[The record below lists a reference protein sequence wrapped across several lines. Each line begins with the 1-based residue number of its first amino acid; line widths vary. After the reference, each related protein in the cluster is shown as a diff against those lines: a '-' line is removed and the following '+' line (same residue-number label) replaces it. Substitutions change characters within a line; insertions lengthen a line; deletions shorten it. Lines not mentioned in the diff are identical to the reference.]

1 MDLFAC
7 RKLTKY
13 FPIKS
18 VFRQIGKVHA
28 VEEIDLTIP
37 VGETVGLVGESGC
50 GKTTLARTL
59 LLLIR
64 PTSGEILYDGRDLF
78 KLNKKELK
86 AFRRDTAIVFQ
97 DPYSSLDPRML
108 IADVVGEPLSIH
120 GVAHGEDRDDVVLD
134 LLEKVGLK
142 TEHLYRYPHEFSGG
156 QRQRLAIARALAGD
170 PKFILLD
177 EATSALDVS
186 VQAKILNM
194 LNRLKSELNLT
205 YMFISHDL
213 SVVRH
218 LSNRIGVMYLG
229 RMVEFGTREQVFD
242 NSIHPYTKGLL
253 LASPSLDP
261 DDRDRP
267 REVTLEGEV
276 PSAINPPPGCRFH
289 PRCPLRRDA
298 CSNAVPDLVD
308 VGDGHLVSCHVESG
322 AWASRQQCAYRSESD
337 S

>member
-1 MDLFAC
+1 MDLLEC

-18 VFRQIGKVHA
+18 FFRQIGKVHA
-28 VEEIDLTIP
+28 VEEVDLTVP
-37 VGETVGLVGESGC
+37 VGQTVGLVGESGC

-64 PTSGEILYDGRDLF
+64 PTSGEILYNGQDLF
-78 KLNKKELK
+78 KLTKKELK

-120 GVAHGEDRDDVVLD
+120 GIAHGEDRDDVVLD

-194 LNRLKSELNLT
+194 LNRLKAELGLT

-242 NSIHPYTKGLL
+242 NPVHPYTKGLM

-261 DDRDRP
+261 DARYRP

-276 PSAINPPPGCRFH
+276 PSAINPPAGCRFH
-289 PRCPLRRDA
+289 PRCPQKFDA
-298 CSNAVPDLVD
+298 CSNTSPELVD
-308 VGDGHLVSCHVESG
+308 VGDGHLVSCHIDSG
-322 AWASRQQCAYRSESD
+322 T
-337 S
+337 

>member
-1 MDLFAC
+1 MDLLEC

-18 VFRQIGKVHA
+18 FFRQIGKVHA
-28 VEEIDLTIP
+28 VEEVDLTVP
-37 VGETVGLVGESGC
+37 VGQTVGLVGESGC

-64 PTSGEILYDGRDLF
+64 PTSGEIIYNGQDLF
-78 KLNKKELK
+78 KLRKKELK

-120 GVAHGEDRDDVVLD
+120 RIVYGEDRDDVVLD
-134 LLEKVGLK
+134 LLERVGLK
-142 TEHLYRYPHEFSGG
+142 SEHLYRYPHEFSGG

-194 LNRLKSELNLT
+194 LNRLKAELGLT

-242 NSIHPYTKGLL
+242 NPVHPYTKGLM

-261 DDRDRP
+261 DARYRP

-276 PSAINPPPGCRFH
+276 PSAINPPAGCRFH
-289 PRCPLRRDA
+289 PRCPQKFDA
-298 CSNAVPDLVD
+298 CSNTSPELVD
-308 VGDGHLVSCHVESG
+308 IGDGHLVSCHIDSG
-322 AWASRQQCAYRSESD
+322 G
-337 S
+337 

>member
-1 MDLFAC
+1 MDLLEC

-18 VFRQIGKVHA
+18 FFRQIGKVHA
-28 VEEIDLTIP
+28 VEEVDLTVP
-37 VGETVGLVGESGC
+37 VGQTVGLVGESGC

-64 PTSGEILYDGRDLF
+64 PTSGDIIYNGQDLF
-78 KLNKKELK
+78 KLRKKELK

-120 GVAHGEDRDDVVLD
+120 GIAHGEDRDDVVLD

-194 LNRLKSELNLT
+194 LNRLKAELGLT

-242 NSIHPYTKGLL
+242 NSVHPYTKGLM

-261 DDRDRP
+261 DARYRP

-276 PSAINPPPGCRFH
+276 PSAINPPAGCRFH
-289 PRCPLRRDA
+289 PRCPQKFDA
-298 CSNAVPDLVD
+298 CSNTSPELVD
-308 VGDGHLVSCHVESG
+308 VGDGHLVSCHIDSG
-322 AWASRQQCAYRSESD
+322 G
-337 S
+337 

>member
-1 MDLFAC
+1 MDLLEC

-18 VFRQIGKVHA
+18 FFRQIGKVHA
-28 VEEIDLTIP
+28 VEEVDLTVP
-37 VGETVGLVGESGC
+37 VGQTVGLVGESGC

-64 PTSGEILYDGRDLF
+64 PTSGRIIYNGQDLF
-78 KLNKKELK
+78 KLRKKELK

-120 GVAHGEDRDDVVLD
+120 GIAHGEDRDDVVLD

-194 LNRLKSELNLT
+194 LNRLKAELGLT

-242 NSIHPYTKGLL
+242 NPVHPYTKGLM

-261 DDRDRP
+261 DARYRP

-276 PSAINPPPGCRFH
+276 PSAINPPAGCRFH
-289 PRCPLRRDA
+289 PRCPQKFDA
-298 CSNAVPDLVD
+298 CSNTSPELVD
-308 VGDGHLVSCHVESG
+308 VGDGHLVSC
-322 AWASRQQCAYRSESD
+322 YID
-337 S
+337 SAD

>member
-1 MDLFAC
+1 MDLLEC

-18 VFRQIGKVHA
+18 FFRQIGKVHA
-28 VEEIDLTIP
+28 VEEVDLTVP
-37 VGETVGLVGESGC
+37 VGQTVGLVGESGC

-64 PTSGEILYDGRDLF
+64 PTSGRIIYNGQDLF
-78 KLNKKELK
+78 KLRKKELK

-120 GVAHGEDRDDVVLD
+120 GIAHGEDRDDVVLN

-194 LNRLKSELNLT
+194 LNRLKAELGLT
-205 YMFISHDL
+205 YMFISHNL

-229 RMVEFGTREQVFD
+229 RMVEFGTRVQVFD
-242 NSIHPYTKGLL
+242 NPVHPYTKGLM

-261 DDRDRP
+261 DARHRP

-276 PSAINPPPGCRFH
+276 PSAINPPAGCRFH
-289 PRCPLRRDA
+289 PRCPDKVDA
-298 CSNAVPDLVD
+298 CSNAIPSLVD
-308 VGDGHLVSCHVESG
+308 VGDGHLVSCHNDPG
-322 AWASRQQCAYRSESD
+322 G
-337 S
+337 

>member
-1 MDLFAC
+1 MDLLEC

-18 VFRQIGKVHA
+18 FFRQIGKVHA
-28 VEEIDLTIP
+28 VEEVDLTVP
-37 VGETVGLVGESGC
+37 VGQTVGLVGESGC

-64 PTSGEILYDGRDLF
+64 PTSGEIIYNGQDLF
-78 KLNKKELK
+78 KLRKKELK

-120 GVAHGEDRDDVVLD
+120 RIVYGEDRDDVVLD
-134 LLEKVGLK
+134 LLERVGLK
-142 TEHLYRYPHEFSGG
+142 SEHLYRYPHEFSGG

-170 PKFILLD
+170 PKFIMLD

-194 LNRLKSELNLT
+194 LNRLKAELGLT

-242 NSIHPYTKGLL
+242 NPVHPYTKGLM

-261 DDRDRP
+261 DARYRP

-276 PSAINPPPGCRFH
+276 PSAINPPAGCRFH
-289 PRCPLRRDA
+289 PRCPQKFDA
-298 CSNAVPDLVD
+298 CSNTSPELVD
-308 VGDGHLVSCHVESG
+308 IGDGHLVSCHIDSG
-322 AWASRQQCAYRSESD
+322 G
-337 S
+337 

>member
-1 MDLFAC
+1 MDNLFEC

-13 FPIKS
+13 FPIRSLFRS
-18 VFRQIGKVHA
+18 VGNVHA
-28 VEEIDLTIP
+28 VEGVDLSIP
-37 VGETVGLVGESGC
+37 IGQTVGLVGESGC

-64 PTSGEILYDGRDLF
+64 PTAGEIIYNGQDLLS
-78 KLNKKELK
+78 LNKRTLE

-97 DPYSSLDPRML
+97 DPYSSLNPRML
-108 IADVVGEPLSIH
+108 IADVVGEPMSIH
-120 GVAHGEDRDDVVLD
+120 GIAHGEDRDDLVLD

-156 QRQRLAIARALAGD
+156 QRQRLAIARAMAAD

-194 LNRLKSELNLT
+194 LNRLKAEMNLT
-205 YMFISHDL
+205 YMFISHNL

-229 RMVEFGTREQVFD
+229 RIVELGTREQVFD
-242 NSIHPYTKGLL
+242 NPIHPYTKGLL

-261 DDRDRP
+261 DARDRP
-267 REVTLEGEV
+267 REVKLEGEV
-276 PSAINPPPGCRFH
+276 PSAINPPSGCRFH
-289 PRCPLRRDA
+289 PRCPQRSES
-298 CSNAVPDLVD
+298 CSETSPTLVD
-308 VGDGHLVSCHVESG
+308 VGGGHLVSCYLDSG
-322 AWASRQQCAYRSESD
+322 S
-337 S
+337 